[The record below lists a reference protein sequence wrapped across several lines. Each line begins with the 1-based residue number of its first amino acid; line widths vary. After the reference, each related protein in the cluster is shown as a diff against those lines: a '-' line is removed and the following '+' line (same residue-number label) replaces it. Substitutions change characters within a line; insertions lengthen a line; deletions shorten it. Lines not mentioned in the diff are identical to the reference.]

1 MLTHRLISGA
11 LTIMLLLAPASAAAQ
26 DGFSLRVETSVSCDK
41 ATLTAT
47 VAGGTGPYKLSG
59 EFGDE
64 EDLPDLPLFD
74 ITDFPVI
81 LEHPYPASGEYVWTI
96 LASDSGNATA
106 EATGTIVIGP
116 SVTLIS
122 VPFPPLV
129 DLVNGQATVSFS
141 AEVTGGKETYSF
153 IWDLDG
159 DDLNN
164 QDGPGPV
171 SFTYLA
177 AGKYQARVQVT
188 DGCNLIG
195 EDTLSVVVIDLE
207 QEACHPMAQRIADGV
222 NTLYPW
228 QADDLYTCEDI
239 FDIFRGVLTGS
250 QVGFGRMWH
259 AYHLAQTIQDLTW
272 EEIRDWHLD
281 GNGWGGLVQLDRFA
295 DLIEQYGI
303 RELVGLVI
311 SGEATIGEI
320 RHSIRSVL
328 RFEADFEDALARLGD
343 GMSPGELGRFYR
355 TAQDL
360 QLDPDQL
367 DGYLTDGVSLQELN
381 HAARFAERSDS
392 DWTQVVEAHAAGNSW
407 GEIGQAQRQADDGD
421 WMSVLDTGIRETRE
435 QLRNEERTDREEDR
449 SNRDQEQLERT
460 ADQLAA
466 RYEVSDQE
474 VLDLYHG
481 ACAQDWSCV
490 RKSLREP
497 VESSETVSDQDQ
509 KAVTRLARQYGVD
522 ESKVR
527 SLYDGLCGGSWSCVR
542 AELRPDS
549 GRGGGKK
556 PKD

>member
-11 LTIMLLLAPASAAAQ
+11 LTIMLLLAPVSAAAQ
-26 DGFSLRVETSVSCDK
+26 NDMTVDVTASVTCDE
-41 ATLTAT
+41 ATLQAT
-47 VAGGTGPYKLSG
+47 VVGGTGPYILTWD
-59 EFGDE
+59 FGDTE
-64 EDLPDLPLFD
+64 TQQDLGISKFPFTVMHGYPEPG
-74 ITDFPVI
+74 DFA
-81 LEHPYPASGEYVWTI
+81 LELLAMDRIGTIARTSETI
-96 LASDSGNATA
+96 LID
-106 EATGTIVIGP
+106 VDGP
-116 SVTLIS
+116 SVTLTS
-122 VPFPPLV
+122 EPFPPLV
-129 DLVNGQATVSFS
+129 DLVNGQAIVSFT
-141 AEVTGGKETYSF
+141 AEVTGGEEPYTF
-153 IWDLDG
+153 AWDLNG
-159 DDLNN
+159 DTETDSAEA
-164 QDGPGPV
+164 GGT
-171 SFTYLA
+171 SFTYTEV
-177 AGKYQARVQVT
+177 GKYQATVRVT
-188 DGCNLIG
+188 DECGLMG
-195 EDTLSVVVIDLE
+195 SDTLPVVVIDPE

-222 NTLYPW
+222 NTLFPW

-259 AYHLAQTIQDLTW
+259 AYYLAQTIQDLTW

-281 GNGWGGLVQLDRFA
+281 GNGWGGLVQLYRFA
-295 DLIEQYGI
+295 ETLEQYGV
-303 RELVGLVI
+303 RELVDLVV

-381 HAARFAERSDS
+381 HAARLAERSDS

-481 ACAQDWSCV
+481 ACAQDWGCV